1 MLYCK
6 GAAEIVSRLCNKYY
20 AADGTVK
27 EIDAGMRKQ
36 LEQTISDYADEALR
50 TLCIA
55 ERQVTRMSDKD
66 LSELE
71 QDLVLIGLVGIED
84 PLRDEVPGAIEDC
97 QSAGICVRM
106 VTGDNIQ
113 TARAI
118 AKKCGIVTSADGE
131 GSVMDGK
138 TFRDRVTDSQGEI
151 IQSEFDKVRCER
163 RGEERSAYDMGAWL
177 LVRVQKRA
185 VFL

>member
-55 ERQVTRMSDKD
+55 ERQV
-66 LSELE
+66 
-71 QDLVLIGLVGIED
+71 
-84 PLRDEVPGAIEDC
+84 
-97 QSAGICVRM
+97 
-106 VTGDNIQ
+106 
-113 TARAI
+113 
-118 AKKCGIVTSADGE
+118 
-131 GSVMDGK
+131 
-138 TFRDRVTDSQGEI
+138 
-151 IQSEFDKVRCER
+151 R
-163 RGEERSAYDMGAWL
+163 R
-177 LVRVQKRA
+177 
-185 VFL
+185 